1 MIQHTNHSL
10 APFSLVGGKTA
21 LLPYILERMP
31 DDADRYVE
39 DRERAVLFAR
49 RPVPFEIYND
59 YNGHLANLM
68 WQIKNNQ
75 EYFLNLVLH
84 PYDNT
89 GNPEI
94 ASGFGWIGCS
104 SAPAMSM

>member
-1 MIQHTNHSL
+1 
-10 APFSLVGGKTA
+10 
-21 LLPYILERMP
+21 MP

-39 DRERAVLFAR
+39 VFGGGGAVLFAR

-75 EYFLNLVLH
+75 EYFLNLVLR
-84 PYDNT
+84 PCDNT
-89 GNPEI
+89 GIPDRI
-94 ASGFGWIGCS
+94 RLRLDRLFI
-104 SAPAMSM
+104 SAETSM